1 MMFQVLFTTHW
12 SYYLPWSSSLIPAI
26 SQPRTLAMLS
36 DAYDEH
42 LHLVRI
48 ADSEQ
53 FDICHLNEAIKKS
66 LGHHGLGETK

>member
-1 MMFQVLFTTHW
+1 
-12 SYYLPWSSSLIPAI
+12 
-26 SQPRTLAMLS
+26 MLS

-66 LGHHGLGETK
+66 LDHHGLDETHNTYRPN